1 MKKKQQK
8 KKNLEK
14 NKPTGARGQAA
25 EGTSGG
31 EGFIIHV

>member
-1 MKKKQQK
+1 MKKTKI
-8 KKNLEK
+8 NLEK